1 MPRPNVPA
9 IPAKFN
15 APACENRAST
25 RESHATVSAA
35 RETVVA
41 KSAPSEIGETPSRAF
56 SPRAAVKSS
65 GDGQTRK
72 TPGAWRI
79 GYKNRLRIIEEVRQH
94 WAAGRSP
101 IPKVL
106 SFDIGLNASQ
116 VTRHLALLERDGVV
130 VRRRVGQ
137 QIYVDQPA

>member
-1 MPRPNVPA
+1 MPTQNLPDVPV
-9 IPAKFN
+9 KFN
-15 APACENRAST
+15 APACENLAT
-25 RESHATVSAA
+25 ARESHATVSAA
-35 RETVVA
+35 LETVVA
-41 KSAPSEIGETPSRAF
+41 KSERSEIDETSSRAF

-79 GYKNRLRIIEEVRQH
+79 GYKNRLRIIEELRQH